1 MYSKKVKKFT
11 DASSNV
17 KKKIQKFSKKDVDFI
32 VQMVADEMQEL
43 KDAQDIYD
51 QVDALVDAIYYI
63 VNFSCR
69 NAVDLD
75 PIFNIVHK
83 ANMSK
88 IVDGKVIKRKDGKI
102 LKPKNWQDPKPK
114 IKQEL
119 DKQKQNLL
127 EN

>member
-11 DASSNV
+11 EVSSNV
-17 KKKIQKFSKKDVDFI
+17 KRKIQKFSKKDVDFI

-114 IKQEL
+114 IKKEL

-127 EN
+127 ES